1 MASYQQMCNVPD
13 AVNAFIDIHRMSRQ
27 LAIDNVLADFMPVFS
42 REHELVDTVNT
53 SNNTI
58 VHSLLYHSY
67 SGKMVVACS
76 H

>member
-1 MASYQQMCNVPD
+1 MAFYQQMCTGSNVFFD
-13 AVNAFIDIHRMSRQ
+13 FIDIHRMSRQ